1 MAERYLQAQRLRVR
15 TSKSNIMKVTFRI
28 EYFTTDVLH
37 IRFGRGAALA
47 MHSAGNGQWLLS
59 LDLTTGDTYRYEVHS
74 ASGEI
79 VRSEAHERTIEPAP
93 TNVEIFDRWF
103 DSIGSEPFY
112 STLFTESVFRRENP
126 AMSPK
131 CESGEILLEV
141 EAPQV
146 RSTELVAIVGA
157 HPTLGSWDTTQARI
171 LSDAQAP
178 LWRCTLPYQA
188 MGSEYKFIIVDKD
201 THSLKY
207 FEAGENRLLP
217 TPQEDCAIV
226 RGLRFRDSREKWRG
240 AGVAIPVF
248 SIRSAKGWGCG
259 EFLDLKAMADW
270 ASAVGMST
278 IQVLPVNDTTS
289 SGTWRDSYPY
299 NAISSFALHPIYISP
314 REVVKACSRYA
325 PPALRKQMRD
335 VLEKYSAQGAR
346 LNALSA
352 VDYEATTRLKE
363 RFLRKIYAL
372 CGDQILASRSFER
385 FFKQSREWLLPYA
398 VFCALRDKFSSE
410 KSRWGALEQYDAQ
423 HAEAFAQ
430 KEATRVGYYYF
441 VQYLLDKQLTE
452 VRDYAHKI
460 GITLKGDI
468 PIGVAPTSVDVWCA
482 PHLFNLSVSAG
493 APPDAF
499 AEDGQ
504 NWGFPTYNW
513 ARMREDGYAWWCA
526 RLRKMARYF
535 DAYRIDHILG
545 FFRIWEVP
553 RTERSAILGYFNPSK
568 PYSEEEIASFG
579 FCFDAEKQTTNRENP
594 KDVLFLR
601 YPYEEGYMPR
611 IEGYKTSMY
620 KQLDKEQQQ
629 AYVRLHEDF
638 FYHRH
643 NDFWRENAMRRL
655 PALMLTTR
663 MLTCGE
669 DLGMIPACVPDV
681 MAQEHIL
688 SLEIE
693 RMPKQMGLAFGNTR
707 HYPYLSV
714 AATSTHDM
722 STIRGWWR
730 EDKALTQRYWSEVLH
745 CEGIAEKECSGNTAA
760 QIIEREMLSGSMFA
774 ILPLQDWLAI
784 DERLHLADPDAE
796 RINIPA
802 DPNHYWR
809 YRMHLTLEQLLSEDE
824 FNEQVRSLV
833 ALR

>member
-1 MAERYLQAQRLRVR
+1 MMR
-15 TSKSNIMKVTFRI
+15 VTFRI
-28 EYFTTDVLH
+28 EYFTNNVLH

-47 MHSAGNGQWLLS
+47 MHSAGNGQWH
-59 LDLTTGDTYRYEVHS
+59 LTLELKAGDTYRYELHNT
-74 ASGEI
+74 SGEI
-79 VRSEAHERTIEPAP
+79 LRTETQEHAIEPSAS
-93 TNVEIFDRWF
+93 TVEIFDRWF
-103 DSIGSEPFY
+103 DSVGSEPFY
-112 STLFTESVFRRENP
+112 STLFTESVFRRETPNQN
-126 AMSPK
+126 PK
-131 CESGEILLEV
+131 CEEGYMLLEV

-146 RSTELVAIVGA
+146 RSSEQVAIIGSHPSLGA
-157 HPTLGSWDTTQARI
+157 WDTTQATT

-178 LWRCTLPYQA
+178 LWRCVVPNEA

-201 THSLKY
+201 SHALKH
-207 FEAGENRLLP
+207 FEDGENRLLP
-217 TPQEDCAIV
+217 TPHEDCAIV

-248 SIRSAKGWGCG
+248 SLRSLEGWGCG
-259 EFLDLKAMADW
+259 EFCDLKAMADW
-270 ASAVGMST
+270 ASAVGMSI

-314 REVVKACSRYA
+314 REVVKACNRFVIHDV
-325 PPALRKQMRD
+325 RTQMRE
-335 VLEKYSAQGAR
+335 VLDKCSTQGRR
-346 LNALSA
+346 LNSRRA
-352 VDYEATTRLKE
+352 VDYEATIKLKE
-363 RFLRKIYAL
+363 RFLRKIYGL
-372 CGDQILASRSFER
+372 CGEQILASRSFER
-385 FFKQSREWLLPYA
+385 FFKQSQEWLLPYA
-398 VFCALRDKFSSE
+398 VFCTLREKFSSD

-423 HAEAFAQ
+423 RAEAFAH
-430 KEATRVGYYYF
+430 KEAKRIGYYYF

-545 FFRIWEVP
+545 FFRIWEVS

-568 PYSEEEIASFG
+568 PYSEEDIASFG
-579 FCFDAEKQTTNRENP
+579 FAFNAEKQTINKENP
-594 KDVLFLR
+594 KDVLFIR
-601 YPYEEGYMPR
+601 YPYSEGYMPR
-611 IEGYKTSMY
+611 IEGYRTEMY
-620 KQLDKEQQQ
+620 RALDDEQQQ
-629 AYVRLHEDF
+629 AYMRLHEDF

-655 PALMLTTR
+655 PALMQATR

-693 RMPKQMGLAFGNTR
+693 RMPKQMGLAFGDTR

-730 EDKALTQRYWSEVLH
+730 EDPSLTQRYWSEELH
-745 CEGIAEKECSGNTAA
+745 REGVAEKECSGNTAA

-774 ILPLQDWLAI
+774 ILPLQDWLSI
-784 DERLHLADPDAE
+784 DERLRLKDHDAE

-802 DPNHYWR
+802 NPNHYWR
-809 YRMHLTLEQLLSEDE
+809 YRMHITLEKLLSEDE
-824 FNEQVRSLV
+824 FNARVRSLV
-833 ALR
+833 VMR